1 LINHPIR
8 GNGYYNPYW
17 IRLNIHAYLKANLL
31 KLRRIPM
38 RINFTARHYKPS
50 PRLKEYAQNEVL
62 RLEKFYDG
70 IISCEIVLDYQKDI
84 QIAEIQITVYGQ
96 ILTVV
101 EKTDDIY
108 KSIDLAVEKM
118 GRKLKRY
125 KEKKF
130 KQYTENKVAAIK
142 T

>member
-1 LINHPIR
+1 
-8 GNGYYNPYW
+8 
-17 IRLNIHAYLKANLL
+17 
-31 KLRRIPM
+31 M

>member
-1 LINHPIR
+1 
-8 GNGYYNPYW
+8 
-17 IRLNIHAYLKANLL
+17 
-31 KLRRIPM
+31 M

-50 PRLKEYAQNEVL
+50 SRLKEYAENEVL

-84 QIAEIQITVYGQ
+84 QIAEVHITVYGQ
-96 ILTVV
+96 KLTVV

-108 KSIDLAVEKM
+108 KSIDKAVGKM
-118 GRKLKRY
+118 ERKLKRY

-130 KQYTENKVAAIK
+130 QQYADNNKVLVK
-142 T
+142 